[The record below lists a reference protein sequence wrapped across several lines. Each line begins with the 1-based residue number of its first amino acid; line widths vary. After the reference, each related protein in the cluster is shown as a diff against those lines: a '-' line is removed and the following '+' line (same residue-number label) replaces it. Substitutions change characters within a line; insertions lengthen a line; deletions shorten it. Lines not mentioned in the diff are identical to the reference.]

1 MIKTINCATKEPY
14 IHTARYSCFIFYYF
28 SLSLCTA
35 FQLACSW
42 HSVLLQSQLAAEIA
56 GLITQI
62 SPNCSTSLQALPTK
76 PTAPPLLCSRADH
89 TPATYRHCL
98 TEAREPSGR
107 AYPPTPVGEE
117 IPHDH
122 LRPRPPLTS
131 NR

>member
-1 MIKTINCATKEPY
+1 MIKTINCATKDPY
-14 IHTARYSCFIFYYF
+14 IHTVYSCFIFYYF
-28 SLSLCTA
+28 SRSLCTA

-42 HSVLLQSQLAAEIA
+42 HSVLLRSQLAAEIA

-89 TPATYRHCL
+89 TPATYCHCL

-107 AYPPTPVGEE
+107 AYPPRQWERKSPM
-117 IPHDH
+117 IICAPDH
-122 LRPRPPLTS
+122 L
-131 NR
+131 